1 MTLAGWVMF
10 GAFASFIMGCGFL
23 IAAGVADYKSESRLW
38 LKRIL
43 AVLVS
48 AALCMLLLVGMRA
61 WFHKTESGRRS
72 LKTWKSET
80 SRGLNRRVCVYD
92 VSGKLI
98 KEYRGRFDMTYDR
111 SRIIFDDQSGKRH
124 VIYYSTGTVIVDE
137 L

>member
-1 MTLAGWVMF
+1 MTLIGWVIF
-10 GAFASFIMGCGFL
+10 GAFACFIMMCGFF
-23 IAAGVADYKSESRLW
+23 IAATMVDFRSESRLR

>member
-1 MTLAGWVMF
+1 MTLVAWVMF
-10 GAFASFIMGCGFL
+10 GAFASFIMVCGFL
-23 IAAGVADYKSESRLW
+23 IAADVTDYKSESRLW

-43 AVLVS
+43 AVLVA
-48 AALCMLLLVGMRA
+48 AALCVLLLIGMKA
-61 WFHKTESGRRS
+61 WFHKTESGKRS

-98 KEYRGRFDMTYDR
+98 KEYRGRFDMTDDH
-111 SRIIFDDQSGKRH
+111 SRVIFDDQSGKRH